1 MKIILGSTVKL
12 SCEPDVKQIII
23 SRDNP
28 GKDGNIDIMTFKE
41 AKVVI
46 PNLGVPSVRFSSEQ
60 SRLISIPGS
69 SKPLVKQKESSGK
82 RYKFSDA
89 QREPKHSYWH
99 DDITSNTHQKS
110 SIASNGPSISLK
122 TIREERKKLVLKR
135 FHENI
140 KSLAPS
146 SSKTHQISSC
156 FSLKDSIKNLD
167 LNDDDT
173 EAALLFDPALDYSL
187 NDDGSVTCKI
197 CKETVPSRTH
207 WYRHKYKVKCV
218 QELSWLILLNTNA
231 MSFQI
236 FPWKILIL

>member
-28 GKDGNIDIMTFKE
+28 CKDGNIDIKKFKK

-46 PNLGVPSVRFSSEQ
+46 QNLGVSGVRFSSEH
-60 SRLISIPGS
+60 SHSISIPGS
-69 SKPLVKQKESSGK
+69 SKPLVKQKDSFRK

-89 QREPKHSYWH
+89 QRGPKNSYWH
-99 DDITSNTHQKS
+99 DDTTSNTHHKS
-110 SIASNGPSISLK
+110 RIESNGPIIPFK
-122 TIREERKKLVLKR
+122 TIREERKKLVLKN
-135 FHENI
+135 FSNNEKN
-140 KSLAPS
+140 LGQN
-146 SSKTHQISSC
+146 SSKTPHISSC
-156 FSLKDSIKNLD
+156 FSLKDSRNNFD

-173 EAALLFDPALDYSL
+173 DAAVLFDPALDYSL

-207 WYRHKYKVKCV
+207 WYRHKYKVKVYNNCYD
-218 QELSWLILLNTNA
+218 
-231 MSFQI
+231 
-236 FPWKILIL
+236 

>member
-1 MKIILGSTVKL
+1 MKL

-23 SRDNP
+23 SRDDP
-28 GKDGNIDIMTFKE
+28 SKDKNVDIKTFKE

-46 PNLGVPSVRFSSEQ
+46 QNLGVPSVRFSSEH

-69 SKPLVKQKESSGK
+69 SNPLVKQKESFGK

-89 QREPKHSYWH
+89 QKEREHSYWH
-99 DDITSNTHQKS
+99 DDISSNTNHKS
-110 SIASNGPSISLK
+110 RIASHGPKISSK
-122 TIREERKKLVLKR
+122 TIREERKKLVLKK
-135 FHENI
+135 FPDNV
-140 KSLAPS
+140 KNLGQST
-146 SSKTHQISSC
+146 SKTPHISSC
-156 FSLKDSIKNLD
+156 FSLKNSINRLD

-207 WYRHKYKVKCV
+207 WYRHKYKVKMCV
-218 QELSWLILLNTNA
+218 TIA
-231 MSFQI
+231 MI
-236 FPWKILIL
+236 DITYYIKML